1 MRFPTPDPGTGRVTA
16 REAAR
21 LATTTDAVLLDVRE
35 LPEWRAG
42 HAPEATHLPLSA
54 LAAGAALPAP
64 AQARPLLVIC
74 RTGRRSQRAAEIL
87 TARGAHAVDV
97 IGGMV
102 DWAAAGLPVVDAH
115 GGNGA
120 VA

>member
-1 MRFPTPDPGTGRVTA
+1 MTPPTPGRVTA
-16 REAAR
+16 READR
-21 LATTTDAVLLDVRE
+21 LATATDAVLLDVRE

-42 HAPEATHLPLSA
+42 HAPAAVHLPLSA
-54 LAAGAALPAP
+54 LTAGAPLPAA
-64 AQARPLLVIC
+64 AQARPLLVVC
-74 RTGRRSQRAAEIL
+74 RSGHRSQHAAEIL
-87 TARGAHAVDV
+87 AARGAHAVDV